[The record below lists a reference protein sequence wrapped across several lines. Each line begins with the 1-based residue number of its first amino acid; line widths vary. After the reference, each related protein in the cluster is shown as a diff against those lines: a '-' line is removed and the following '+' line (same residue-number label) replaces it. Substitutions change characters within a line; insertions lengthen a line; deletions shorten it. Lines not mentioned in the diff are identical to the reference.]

1 MEQQHTKYKGDDN
14 EVSKCLH
21 YAVDALYPEYMG
33 IYDFVLSAKNK
44 QILEVFTTAQY
55 LLKSLQKGN

>member
-1 MEQQHTKYKGDDN
+1 METQTKTTNKGERH

-44 QILEVFTTAQY
+44 QIEEVFTTTQY
-55 LLKSLQKGN
+55 LLKGLQK

>member
-1 MEQQHTKYKGDDN
+1 METQQNTYKGDRH

-33 IYDFVLSAKNK
+33 IYDLVLSAKNR
-44 QILEVFTTAQY
+44 QIEEVFTTAQY
-55 LLKSLQKGN
+55 LLKGLQK